1 MKKLILA
8 TNNRH
13 KIVEIKE
20 ILQGIELEILSVSD
34 FDDFPEIEET
44 GKTLPENAILKART
58 IWNRYR
64 LPCLADDT
72 GLEVDYLDGAPG
84 VYSSRFAGEG
94 CSYDDNN
101 KKLLSMLE
109 GIPSAKRTARF
120 KTVIAFADIGG
131 EIHTVEG
138 ILEGIIGTEPKG
150 TFGFGYD
157 PVFVVGG
164 MNVALA
170 ELSLEEKNRISHR
183 GRALAGIKPIIIRAL
198 NRGVGSSDPTT

>member
-1 MKKLILA
+1 MRKLILA
-8 TNNRH
+8 TNNH
-13 KIVEIKE
+13 DKINEIKN
-20 ILQGIELEILSVSD
+20 ILEDVDLEILSVSD
-34 FDDFPEIEET
+34 FDDFPAIEET
-44 GKTLPENAILKART
+44 GKTLAENAILKART
-58 IWNRYR
+58 IWNRYH

-94 CSYDDNN
+94 CSYNDNN

-138 ILEGIIGTEPKG
+138 VLEGIIGTEPKG

-157 PVFVVGG
+157 PLFIVTG
-164 MNVALA
+164 MDVALA
-170 ELSLEEKNRISHR
+170 DLTPENKNKISHR
-183 GRALAGIKPIIIRAL
+183 GRALAGIKPIIKKAF
-198 NRGVGSSDPTT
+198 SAD